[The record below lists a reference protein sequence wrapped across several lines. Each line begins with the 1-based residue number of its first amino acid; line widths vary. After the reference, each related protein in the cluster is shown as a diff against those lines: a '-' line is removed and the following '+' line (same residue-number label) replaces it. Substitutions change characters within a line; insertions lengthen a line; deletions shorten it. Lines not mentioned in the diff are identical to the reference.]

1 MEFKIQEYRTK
12 LKSRNSI
19 LNFLSEYLL
28 FPIVCIV
35 FIIGTILF
43 CMIILP
49 ILYLKDL
56 FVKKN
61 KIGKTENEFE
71 IEFESGH
78 LIIER
83 KFVDYYVK
91 EIEDL
96 KLDVTINDYVFKL
109 RTTPRIE
116 EIEQLFFDMNFF
128 ETEIGFFFISINPIP
143 NGMTLWFLNKN
154 KIEFKKVRDLVSSDW
169 DFKTEKDIESGKVY
183 KKYKDRKLDSIVV
196 GMVAVNYGNAL
207 IFSLEKDEIRI
218 TNAADKNS
226 LITIG
231 MKNGKQVRTF
241 FYKNKPAI
249 IIENINFDINNLPKN
264 AQISNAYWKGTTV
277 SSILT
282 TNYQAFGDDNP
293 DKTFKLFYRL
303 NGRHDLTNLEAVFD
317 DIGHFFDEE
326 DALLKIFDGNYAEKF
341 EAQALSYFK
350 TDHLGKIT
358 DGINLEFDAKKPSD
372 KTKYTIYKGGKA
384 IKSGTSNVTEFQPI
398 FIEYR
403 EKTMDNE

>member
-1 MEFKIQEYRTK
+1 MVK
-12 LKSRNSI
+12 
-19 LNFLSEYLL
+19 FL
-28 FPIVCIV
+28 FTV
-35 FIIGTILF
+35 T
-43 CMIILP
+43 
-49 ILYLKDL
+49 L
-56 FVKKN
+56 FVCSLSAF
-61 KIGKTENEFE
+61 GQVGDP
-71 IEFESGH
+71 SG
-78 LIIER
+78 
-83 KFVDYYVK
+83 F
-91 EIEDL
+91 
-96 KLDVTINDYVFKL
+96 
-109 RTTPRIE
+109 
-116 EIEQLFFDMNFF
+116 
-128 ETEIGFFFISINPIP
+128 
-143 NGMTLWFLNKN
+143 
-154 KIEFKKVRDLVSSDW
+154 
-169 DFKTEKDIESGKVY
+169 TEKDIESGKVY
-183 KKYKDRKLDSIVV
+183 KKYKDSKLDSIVV

-226 LITIG
+226 VITIG

-249 IIENINFDINNLPKN
+249 IIENINFNINNLPKN
-264 AQISNAYWKGTTV
+264 SQISNAYWKETTV

-303 NGRHDLTNLEAVFD
+303 NGRPDLTNLEAVFD

-341 EAQALSYFK
+341 EAQALAYFK